1 MTGDS
6 ARFSRRCAAWMLR
19 LSLAAFCALGA
30 PRVGAAATETALAAP
45 DSALAAALAALPGE
59 RLGLDEAI
67 ASALSEG
74 SGLRLA
80 AAAREAAAGAARRER
95 GAFWPE
101 LFAEFSSASDEQPTA
116 SVFAGASL
124 LETETRSASGGLR
137 WQLPTGTQLAASL
150 SALRS
155 TTNSSFTS
163 LSPQIDGVGE
173 VSLTQPLLKGFGP
186 GARGELAA
194 SRAERSL
201 AEALYADARL
211 ATAAEVETAYWA
223 LYAAERD
230 LAVQQLITEQSRS
243 FLREVELRAQVGI
256 VGPGAV
262 ASAQAFLAQQGQVL
276 LDSEEQLDQLS
287 EHLATLMGR
296 RPGAGGRFRA
306 QGEPPA
312 NWPAAE
318 EGELVDLATARNL
331 VLAAAGESLGAAR
344 ARSSA
349 ARWNALPQLDLFGA
363 LGGRGLGGRGRDVIV
378 DFGGSGPDTL
388 RNATDLGYGDT
399 IEQVLGR
406 DYPSWRW
413 GLRLSL
419 PLGGRDRGERDRLRA
434 EEARAAAAY
443 EDARRALAEAVR
455 AQHRELARS
464 EARLA
469 LAETGVGASLEQL
482 RIGRAEFT
490 SGRAT
495 AFELVR
501 LAADLA
507 DAQRR
512 YSAAL
517 VRSARAGATL
527 RRLTAGAYPATA
539 DTADEGGTR

>member
-1 MTGDS
+1 MPVQLPS
-6 ARFSRRCAAWMLR
+6 CRRILVFACVYLLGPLVPPVGTPAA
-19 LSLAAFCALGA
+19 
-30 PRVGAAATETALAAP
+30 GAATPALTAIP

-59 RLGLDEAI
+59 RLSLDEAI
-67 ASALSEG
+67 ASALADG
-74 SGLRLA
+74 SALRLA

-101 LFAEFSSASDEQPTA
+101 LFAELSTANDEQPTA
-116 SVFAGASL
+116 SVFAGAAL

-163 LSPQIDGVGE
+163 LSPQIDGHGE
-173 VSLTQPLLKGFGP
+173 LALTQPLLKGFGP

-194 SRAERSL
+194 TRAERAL

-230 LAVQQLITEQSRS
+230 LAVQQLIAEQARS
-243 FLREVELRAQVGI
+243 FLREAELRAQAGI

-287 EHLATLMGR
+287 ERLATLMGR
-296 RPGAGGRFRA
+296 RPSAAARFRA
-306 QGEPPA
+306 EGEPPA
-312 NWPAAE
+312 SWPAAAE
-318 EGELVDLATARNL
+318 ASLVELATERNL

-344 ARSSA
+344 ARSRA
-349 ARWNALPQLDLFGA
+349 ARWNALPQLDVFGA
-363 LGGRGLGGRGRDVIV
+363 LGGRGLGGRGRDLIV

-388 RNATDLGYGDT
+388 RNAADIGYGDT
-399 IEQVLGR
+399 VEQVLGR

-434 EEARAAAAY
+434 EQARAEAAH

-469 LAETGVGASLEQL
+469 LAATGVDASLEQL
-482 RIGRAEFT
+482 RIGSAEFT

-501 LAADLA
+501 LAAELA

-512 YSAAL
+512 YSVAL
-517 VRSARAGATL
+517 VRSARAGAAL
-527 RRLTAGAYPATA
+527 RRLTAGGYPAAVATA
-539 DTADEGGTR
+539 EEGGTR